1 MANGMVATHELSVRC
16 LLRLLVVVA
25 SAILDGSVSSRQSRW
40 LEWLGLGLS
49 VFSPIDFVNRR
60 GLAKRSGLPSG
71 TMLD

>member
-1 MANGMVATHELSVRC
+1 MASGMVATHELSVPC

-25 SAILDGSVSSRQSRW
+25 GAILDGSVGSRQSRW

-49 VFSPIDFVNRR
+49 VFSPIDFVSRR
-60 GLAKRSGLPSG
+60 GLAKLSGLPSG